1 MGLDLDIHRSITGLW
16 IEAPP
21 YGYLAEWS
29 PRLRRGTGQLIPLA
43 PGLNVLYG
51 RNGAGKTQL
60 LRAISLAANARMSA
74 HEGFVLQDPKNR
86 KGENL
91 LPADAASLME
101 IYREQDWG
109 DIDSEVT
116 SYIWEGRSWLAFNP
130 DSITQD
136 RQGTVDA
143 ILAEFLAVKTAL
155 LTRGMSLSDAF
166 ESPFQSHLLYSGR
179 PTPDDLMPPWTMSL
193 VPVILPHV
201 DAPISRR
208 VLAEMAV
215 SLRAVYAE
223 ARRLERKF
231 EEEAAD
237 PNNTDAL
244 TVEQWEL
251 LSKWVDEW
259 DWCPLLNRRNIGI
272 ASNAWVAEWDVE
284 EDELPGFVGHLALSN
299 PDAAIYLPS
308 IHLTDSQPLKRAE
321 WVSEGGAVAETTIPV
336 LREGAGLEGRDPETA
351 ISLWAL
357 TPLERSHGALHVVDE
372 NVVPKFVTWLDSA
385 VEVLK
390 DRLTFLPSLKGLTHT
405 LERDGSNAKHR
416 EAGWLA
422 LSLEPKV
429 LAHEGS
435 AAERRWIS
443 LAQLASTRNGAVL
456 VIDEPEA
463 GVHRQAEAQL
473 ATALSTPA
481 WINERIVVVATHS
494 PEFLNQPHANVLHID
509 QGVAHPLRR
518 VDRESLD
525 ALGLRPSDLL
535 SHINTFLLVEGEHEK
550 IVFEELFSDELRAA
564 GVELLAARGGSNMRD
579 VFESQFLFN
588 LTDAHVVCL
597 LDNTSADHVTEMW
610 KRVRDLAQRGQLIE
624 AREAILRA
632 LPGKEA
638 AENKFLSEFLTSAI
652 AHGQHERVTPW
663 GLTQPDILIYLPREA
678 FGLKK
683 PWDVL
688 LAENATTGQ
697 SLKPW
702 AIKKYGA
709 DFSPEAVRAA
719 AQSLDHIP
727 TDFSDLL
734 FHLQD
739 SRRQTE

>member
-1 MGLDLDIHRSITGLW
+1 M
-16 IEAPP
+16 
-21 YGYLAEWS
+21 
-29 PRLRRGTGQLIPLA
+29 
-43 PGLNVLYG
+43 
-51 RNGAGKTQL
+51 
-60 LRAISLAANARMSA
+60 
-74 HEGFVLQDPKNR
+74 
-86 KGENL
+86 
-91 LPADAASLME
+91 
-101 IYREQDWG
+101 
-109 DIDSEVT
+109 
-116 SYIWEGRSWLAFNP
+116 
-130 DSITQD
+130 
-136 RQGTVDA
+136 
-143 ILAEFLAVKTAL
+143 
-155 LTRGMSLSDAF
+155 
-166 ESPFQSHLLYSGR
+166 
-179 PTPDDLMPPWTMSL
+179 
-193 VPVILPHV
+193 
-201 DAPISRR
+201 
-208 VLAEMAV
+208 
-215 SLRAVYAE
+215 
-223 ARRLERKF
+223 
-231 EEEAAD
+231 
-237 PNNTDAL
+237 
-244 TVEQWEL
+244 

-272 ASNAWVAEWDVE
+272 ASNAWVSEWNVE
-284 EDELPGFVGHLALSN
+284 EHELPGFVGGLALST

-308 IHLTDSQPLKRAE
+308 IHLTDSQPMKRAE
-321 WVSEGGAVAETTIPV
+321 WVSEAGAVAETTIPV
-336 LREGAGLEGRDPETA
+336 LRERAVLEEEDPETA

-357 TPLERSHGALHVVDE
+357 STLERWFGPLHVVDE
-372 NVVPKFVTWLDSA
+372 SIVSEFVTRLDT
-385 VEVLK
+385 EVKALK
-390 DRLTFLPSLKGLTHT
+390 NRLTFLPSLNGLTHT

-422 LSLEPKV
+422 LSLKPRV

-443 LAQLASTRNGAVL
+443 LAQLASTIDGAVL

-473 ATALSTPA
+473 AKALSTPA
-481 WINERIVVVATHS
+481 WIKDAVIVVATHS

-509 QGVAHPLRR
+509 HGVAHPLRR
-518 VDRESLD
+518 VDREHLD

-535 SHINTFLLVEGEHEK
+535 SHVNTFLLVEGEHEK
-550 IVFEELFSDELRAA
+550 IVFEELFADELRAA

-588 LTDAHVVCL
+588 LTDANVVCL
-597 LDNTSADHVTEMW
+597 LDNTSADHVTQMW
-610 KRVRDLAQRGQLIE
+610 NHVRDLAQRGALIE

-652 AHGQHERVTPW
+652 AHGQHERVAPW
-663 GLTQPDILIYLPREA
+663 GLTQPDILIYLPPEA

-683 PWDVL
+683 SWDFL
-688 LAENATTGQ
+688 LAENAKTGQ

-739 SRRQTE
+739 RGSQAE